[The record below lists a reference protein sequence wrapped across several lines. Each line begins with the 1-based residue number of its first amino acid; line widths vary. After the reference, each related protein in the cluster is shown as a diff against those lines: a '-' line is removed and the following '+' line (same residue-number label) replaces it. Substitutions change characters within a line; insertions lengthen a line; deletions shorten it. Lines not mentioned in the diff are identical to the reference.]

1 MSAACSESLEAS
13 GDDLSVVR
21 RIHDPVGGSPK
32 RGSATQ
38 EQDVTGRNAFKYT
51 TATINTSN
59 DDDDDDDDDCGDDD
73 CDGDDGDDDCDG
85 DDGGV
90 LTRNVV

>member
-59 DDDDDDDDDCGDDD
+59 DDDDDCGDGDDDDDD
-73 CDGDDGDDDCDG
+73 DGDDGCDGDG

-90 LTRNVV
+90 LARNVV